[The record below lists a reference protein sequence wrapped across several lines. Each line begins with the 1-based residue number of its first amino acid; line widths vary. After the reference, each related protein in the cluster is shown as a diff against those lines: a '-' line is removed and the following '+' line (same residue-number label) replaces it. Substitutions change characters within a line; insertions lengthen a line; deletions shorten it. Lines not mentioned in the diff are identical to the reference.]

1 MSNPNA
7 APPSPPEVQRPEVQ
21 RWRRVVARL
30 PILLPWVLIRAYQ
43 VVLSPL
49 LGQSCRFTP
58 TCSAYALE
66 ALDRHGLLRGGWLAA
81 WRILRCHP
89 WGGMGYDPV
98 PATRPARSRG
108 GQCCQAQERRPRQAD
123 PPDRDGPC

>member
-1 MSNPNA
+1 MSIPNA
-7 APPSPPEVQRPEVQ
+7 DPPSPPEER
-21 RWRRVVARL
+21 RWRRVLWRL
-30 PILLPWVLIRAYQ
+30 PILLPWLLIRAYQ
-43 VVLSPL
+43 VFLSPL
-49 LGQSCRFTP
+49 LGQNCRFTP

-98 PATRPARSRG
+98 PEARPARSRVDR
-108 GQCCQAQERRPRQAD
+108 CRREQEPRPRQAD
-123 PPDRDGPC
+123 PPDRDTAC